1 MRLCRCWPLSRCPW
15 EVSFEETSSGHHRS
29 WQLPGHFSVTVSM
42 LSHLVQ
48 AYWYLVF
55 LRVGPVSAGSWT
67 VSASALVAATFL
79 CPGSLG
85 LKERAHFLQL
95 YKDFGSL
102 TSFELVLFFFF
113 PLNILFGGN
122 FKFYRRVARKVQRT
136 VSSFVQS
143 Y

>member
-1 MRLCRCWPLSRCPW
+1 
-15 EVSFEETSSGHHRS
+15 
-29 WQLPGHFSVTVSM
+29 M

-113 PLNILFGGN
+113 FL
-122 FKFYRRVARKVQRT
+122 
-136 VSSFVQS
+136 
-143 Y
+143 